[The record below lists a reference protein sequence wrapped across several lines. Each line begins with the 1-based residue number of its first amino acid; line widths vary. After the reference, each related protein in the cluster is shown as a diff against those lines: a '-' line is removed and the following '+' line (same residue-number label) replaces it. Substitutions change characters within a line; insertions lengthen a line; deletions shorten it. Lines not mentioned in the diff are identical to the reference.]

1 MAAFTH
7 VRLTPDAVVPLNE
20 SSMYCDLLNSAFSE
34 VDWWRI
40 AGELLQDVTS
50 WHNEEDFDE

>member
-1 MAAFTH
+1 
-7 VRLTPDAVVPLNE
+7 
-20 SSMYCDLLNSAFSE
+20 MYCDLLNSAFSE